1 MVFLLYFNSQILES
15 YGSLEVLRLALLVLI
30 YKLYSSEKI
39 NKISY
44 KNLEKKL
51 TQNPFTV
58 ENFNNQELKEELID
72 IEIKIEIIDF
82 IEDDRKVLQ
91 KITHHIK
98 ERFDN
103 LEEILSKDVRIT
115 ATVPG
120 VNAFKHR
127 LGTMYIE
134 DWKLI
139 NLNNYKDLAEEMH
152 QYIAE
157 RIVKLVEVYNERI
170 KFKDIAYENASS
182 LSYQLWS
189 ANAVNYDL
197 PKGTK
202 IPGDYQAQ
210 EVKIQDDGI
219 YGIIVTPRYG
229 F

>member
-1 MVFLLYFNSQILES
+1 
-15 YGSLEVLRLALLVLI
+15 
-30 YKLYSSEKI
+30 
-39 NKISY
+39 
-44 KNLEKKL
+44 
-51 TQNPFTV
+51 
-58 ENFNNQELKEELID
+58 
-72 IEIKIEIIDF
+72 
-82 IEDDRKVLQ
+82 
-91 KITHHIK
+91 
-98 ERFDN
+98 
-103 LEEILSKDVRIT
+103 
-115 ATVPG
+115 
-120 VNAFKHR
+120 
-127 LGTMYIE
+127 MYVE

-152 QYIAE
+152 QYISE
-157 RIVKLVEVYNERI
+157 RIVSLVEVFNERI

-210 EVKIQDDGI
+210 EVKIQSDGI